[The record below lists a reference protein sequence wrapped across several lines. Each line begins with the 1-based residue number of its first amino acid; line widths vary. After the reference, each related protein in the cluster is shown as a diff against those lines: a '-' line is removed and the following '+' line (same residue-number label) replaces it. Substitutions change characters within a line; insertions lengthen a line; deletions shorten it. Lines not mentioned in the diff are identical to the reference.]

1 MTQLWHHPA
10 SGVALAYVT
19 GPVRPGEYVSV
30 PDGRSGLAIA
40 GETVWW
46 FGPATRP
53 WVADRMLDTVVG
65 IRLTHLAGR
74 PFADTSLAPWCDAR
88 VELGHLPSHAASS
101 TDLRR
106 ALQMASTPRQ
116 QAVLLVAYASRR
128 VGADTESRGDG
139 AARILAGAA
148 AGEPVAVTAAE
159 LAISPR
165 QMHRRSLEM
174 FGMPPTTLRRILRIH
189 RAASVR
195 VGGTEPTLATVAA
208 EAGFSDQA
216 HLARDT
222 QALTLTTSSL
232 ALGRGRVAVS
242 DSFKTS
248 GSTRP

>member
-1 MTQLWHHPA
+1 
-10 SGVALAYVT
+10 
-19 GPVRPGEYVSV
+19 
-30 PDGRSGLAIA
+30 
-40 GETVWW
+40 
-46 FGPATRP
+46 
-53 WVADRMLDTVVG
+53 MLDTVVG